1 MCRRA
6 RRRISTYLILRPPVQ
21 VNYGH
26 HKYAHGHT
34 YAATYG
40 HGHPHGQLHHRRHYS
55 AYPSNAEEGRE
66 STGGE
71 DEGSSD
77 SGTNRD
83 RANSATSSGGD
94 EGVDRVNVAV
104 GSLLTLLASV
114 DDGTESDE
122 SNSRQGKRSRT
133 EEPLGG
139 ALGGTTSLPHH
150 SEFMHGFV
158 PQWAGQQPGM
168 FAVSWRVAR
177 IENSIWL
184 HTRLLVRSKHEGSRR
199 YVVSLPVRASVD
211 PCFYCA
217 SFSRRLLT
225 APLLQRE

>member
-1 MCRRA
+1 M
-6 RRRISTYLILRPPVQ
+6 L
-21 VNYGH
+21 
-26 HKYAHGHT
+26 KYAET
-34 YAATYG
+34 Y
-40 HGHPHGQLHHRRHYS
+40 GHPHGQLHHRQHYS

-66 STGGE
+66 STGGGWRSDNYTSGE

-77 SGTNRD
+77 PGTNRD

-211 PCFYCA
+211 PCFYSA

-225 APLLQRE
+225 ASLLQRE